1 MSEGKKKCL
10 TVRQYLE
17 QVEILDTKINQKIY
31 QLKDLKLRSTSTGG
45 FDYSE
50 RVQTSPS
57 GDSLCRAVTDY
68 VALEDEINADI
79 DHFVDFK
86 NKIINQ
92 IQTMTDVK
100 YMKLLYMR
108 YVEYKSLELIA
119 VEMNYSYPYVKEL
132 HGVALQQFQNT
143 YPILP

>member
-1 MSEGKKKCL
+1 MKVKN
-10 TVRQYLE
+10 YLE
-17 QVEILDTKINQKIY
+17 QVEILDTKINQKID
-31 QLKDLKLRSTSTGG
+31 QLNDLKLRSTSTGG

-100 YMKLLYMR
+100 YMKLLYMK
-108 YVEYKSLELIA
+108 YVQYKSLEYIA

-143 YPILP
+143 YPILL

>member
-17 QVEILDTKINQKIY
+17 QLELLDTKINQKIY

-50 RVQTSPS
+50 RVQTSKS

>member
-1 MSEGKKKCL
+1 MKVKN
-10 TVRQYLE
+10 YLE
-17 QVEILDTKINQKIY
+17 QVEILDTKINQKID
-31 QLKDLKLRSTSTGG
+31 QLNDLKLRSTSTGG

-100 YMKLLYMR
+100 YMKLLYMK
-108 YVEYKSLELIA
+108 YVQYKSLEYIA
-119 VEMNYSYPYVKEL
+119 VEMNYSHPYVKEL

>member
-1 MSEGKKKCL
+1 MKVKN
-10 TVRQYLE
+10 YLE
-17 QVEILDTKINQKIY
+17 QIEILDTKINQKID
-31 QLKDLKLRSTSTGG
+31 QLNDLKLRSISTGG

-100 YMKLLYMR
+100 YMKLLYMK
-108 YVEYKSLELIA
+108 YVQYKSLEYIA

>member
-1 MSEGKKKCL
+1 MKVKN
-10 TVRQYLE
+10 YLE
-17 QVEILDTKINQKIY
+17 QVEILDTKINQKID
-31 QLKDLKLRSTSTGG
+31 QLNDLKLRSTSTGG

-100 YMKLLYMR
+100 YMKLLYMK
-108 YVEYKSLELIA
+108 YVQYKSLEYIA

>member
-1 MSEGKKKCL
+1 MKVKN
-10 TVRQYLE
+10 YLE
-17 QVEILDTKINQKIY
+17 QVEILDTKINQKID
-31 QLKDLKLRSTSTGG
+31 QLNDLKLRSTSTGG

-92 IQTMTDVK
+92 IQTMTDVDG
-100 YMKLLYMR
+100 MKILYMR
-108 YVEYKSLELIA
+108 YVQYYTFEKIA
-119 VEMNYSYPYVKEL
+119 VEMNYCIRQVYRI
-132 HGVALQQFQNT
+132 HGSALQDFEKSITFEHNHT
-143 YPILP
+143 SY